1 MRVILISGKARN
13 GKDCFASYLERELKQ
28 RGLRTLNIHYAD
40 FLKFFCQKYLG
51 WSGNKDI
58 EGRRILQETGQGFR
72 SSYKDAWC
80 DIMEGFLKGAAQ
92 FYDWVLIPD
101 VRYENEILMPKE
113 LYQDGWIE
121 QLEIIRVERPNYE
134 NDLTEEQRRHE
145 SETALDDYPFPSYYL
160 NVGGLDTMEANA
172 KEWVDAI
179 LSK

>member
-1 MRVILISGKARN
+1 M
-13 GKDCFASYLERELKQ
+13 
-28 RGLRTLNIHYAD
+28 
-40 FLKFFCQKYLG
+40 
-51 WSGNKDI
+51 
-58 EGRRILQETGQGFR
+58 QETGQGFR